1 MKILDDPRYRDDRV
15 KDECIYRVLSIKLRL
30 DLLFANAE
38 ATSALS
44 SATVLVW
51 SKKIASQ
58 SAKQYD
64 EVVASQVR

>member
-1 MKILDDPRYRDDRV
+1 MTHATVMIESKMSVYNAVVP
-15 KDECIYRVLSIKLRL
+15 VLSIRLRF

-51 SKKIASQ
+51 SKKVSSQ